1 MQSDTRA
8 RILNNPAFKVMR
20 WTLPWVV
27 LAVILY
33 VFSGYW
39 ADFQRNNKAVVFTT
53 AEEAAMRTTAT
64 VDATGTPLV
73 GVTAVALID
82 GVRMRAKPLAT
93 AQILASVGK
102 GTKLTVLEEKK
113 DWLRVQDPIGHVG
126 WITSSAQFVEIT
138 RKK

>member
-8 RILNNPAFKVMR
+8 RILNNPAFKIVR

-39 ADFQRNNKAVVFTT
+39 TDFQRNKAAVVFTT
-53 AEEAAMRTTAT
+53 GEEAALRTTTT
-64 VDATGTPLV
+64 VDASATPVTGV
-73 GVTAVALID
+73 SAVALID
-82 GVRMRAKPLAT
+82 GVRLRAQPAAS

-102 GTKLTVLEEKK
+102 GTKLTVLEERK
-113 DWLRVQDPIGHVG
+113 DWLRVRDPIGHVG
-126 WITSSAQFVEIT
+126 WITSSAQFVKVT
-138 RKK
+138 RQK

>member
-8 RILNNPAFKVMR
+8 RILSNPAFKVVR

-39 ADFQRNNKAVVFTT
+39 SDFQRNKAAVVITT
-53 AEEAAMRTTAT
+53 AEEEAMRTTST
-64 VDATGTPLV
+64 VEASGTPVV
-73 GVTAVALID
+73 GVSAVALID
-82 GVRMRAKPLAT
+82 GVRLRAKPAAT

-113 DWLRVQDPIGHVG
+113 DWLRVRDPIGHIG
-126 WITSSAQFVEIT
+126 WITSSAQFVEVT
-138 RKK
+138 RQK